1 MTNIERAILEVEA
14 DLANFAEEDT
24 TYISDHITAQEAL
37 ILKHE
42 HDLTNHPFTALATI
56 ANDALQK
63 GDHASPML
71 RNSLLAARETETAN
85 NSSSFKIKSITADE
99 RVKFAKAS
107 KQIERKQKVTEPPS
121 PGDILSTVAEAEES
135 PDDAFTDIL

>member
-1 MTNIERAILEVEA
+1 MNL
-14 DLANFAEEDT
+14 
-24 TYISDHITAQEAL
+24 
-37 ILKHE
+37 
-42 HDLTNHPFTALATI
+42 DLTNHPFTALATI

-63 GDHASPML
+63 GDHASHML

-107 KQIERKQKVTEPPS
+107 KQIERKQKGRNRHLQEIFYQPLPKLKNPLMTPS
-121 PGDILSTVAEAEES
+121 QIFYSL
-135 PDDAFTDIL
+135 FRC